1 MALTE
6 RKARP
11 EKVLKLV
18 TDIDDASITSRKRLK
33 GVFLEKDKEQMKSY
47 IQDLEKTIILNKGI
61 ISDLLSNETP
71 NTVHKNTIRK
81 LNRENSELQ
90 GKVKELIRE
99 RDSAQARLLV
109 SEQLVAELRS
119 REGDL
124 ELHFAEKS
132 REMLE
137 QLSIKEYVVQSFEKR
152 LRKAV
157 ILLQKYKEHDVN
169 IRFLLR
175 ELAEDGSEKKS
186 MKNVVEENEIL
197 LKIMKEI
204 YAKIEHF
211 EQELHCLAN
220 DKSSEFLLS
229 DSPQVRLS
237 EKSVSARRELYK
249 VETYAKAINDLLVKL
264 KKDKLAI
271 ERNFMKTRDESRN
284 VSSLNTRLSKKLER
298 ANEELKLSKRKD
310 RVAHVVRK
318 EGKRCRKGSVA
329 EERTGLNDEQ
339 NFGDMSSIIEDCKE
353 NEFFSFYQD
362 INEES

>member
-33 GVFLEKDKEQMKSY
+33 GVFLEKDKQQMKSY
-47 IQDLEKTIILNKGI
+47 IQDLEKTILLNKGI
-61 ISDLLSNETP
+61 ISDLLSNEAS
-71 NTVHKNTIRK
+71 NAVYKNTIKK

-99 RDSAQARLLV
+99 RDSVQARLLV
-109 SEQLVAELRS
+109 CEQMAEELKG
-119 REGDL
+119 READL
-124 ELHFAEKS
+124 EQHYADKS

-137 QLSIKEYVVQSFEKR
+137 QLSIKEYVVQSFERR

-175 ELAEDGSEKKS
+175 ELAEDGSKKKS

-211 EQELHCLAN
+211 EQELHCLAHG
-220 DKSSEFLLS
+220 KSSEFLLS
-229 DSPQVRLS
+229 DSPQVRLN
-237 EKSVSARRELYK
+237 EKSVSAKRELNK

-271 ERNFMKTRDESRN
+271 EHNFMKTREENRN
-284 VSSLNTRLSKKLER
+284 VSSLNTRLSKKLDR
-298 ANEELKLSKRKD
+298 ASEELRLAKRKD
-310 RVAHVVRK
+310 RVAHVVKK
-318 EGKRCRKGSVA
+318 ETKRCRRSSVT
-329 EERTGLNDEQ
+329 EERTELNDEQ
-339 NFGDMSSIIEDCKE
+339 NFGDMSSIIEDCRE
-353 NEFFSFYQD
+353 NEFFSFFQD